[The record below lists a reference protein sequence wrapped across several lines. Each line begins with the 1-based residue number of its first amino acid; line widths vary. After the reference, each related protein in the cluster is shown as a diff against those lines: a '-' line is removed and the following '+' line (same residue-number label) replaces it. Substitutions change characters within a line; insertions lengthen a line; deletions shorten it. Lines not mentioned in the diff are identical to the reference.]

1 LIDLPVKSCYQL
13 VSETN
18 RKILLDNK
26 TSHFFFLFSFLVA
39 TEIEI
44 KEFMSNYENNVVKTK
59 NQSSKQLLV
68 IERTI
73 CEYDMNAVSDTM
85 LSNYFDIKTQL
96 TPEIDSRSLDELQ
109 KLKHE
114 INETVWKRFY

>member
-1 LIDLPVKSCYQL
+1 
-13 VSETN
+13 
-18 RKILLDNK
+18 
-26 TSHFFFLFSFLVA
+26 
-39 TEIEI
+39 
-44 KEFMSNYENNVVKTK
+44 MSNYENNVVKTK

-85 LSNYFDIKTQL
+85 LSNYFDIKIQL